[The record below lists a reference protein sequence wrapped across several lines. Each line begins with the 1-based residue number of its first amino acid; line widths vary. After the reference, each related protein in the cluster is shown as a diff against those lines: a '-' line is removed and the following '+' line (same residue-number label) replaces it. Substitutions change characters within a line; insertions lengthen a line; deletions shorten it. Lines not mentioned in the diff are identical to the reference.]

1 MVEKFI
7 ACLTIL
13 LSVFITACID
23 KETKFKN
30 DFQELKENTGRQYVP
45 DKRVGLLEMDCYRIG
60 RKVVLKGITT
70 SYEAKK
76 ALIDGLEKREYRVI
90 DSLQLLPDEAGL
102 EGKTYGVVNL
112 SVCNMRAGS
121 NFSSEMV
128 TQGLLGMPVRVL
140 QRNDWYRIQ
149 TPDNYIGWVH
159 RTGIFPMTKQEYN
172 EWNYSEKVIVTSH
185 YGFTYEKPDVT
196 SQPIS
201 DVVAGNRLKWE
212 GTEGKFYKVS
222 YPDGKQAYIAMS
234 IAKPETKWRSS
245 LSQDAGSIVRTALSM
260 NGIPYLWAGTS
271 SKGVDCSGFVRTVLY
286 MHDIIIPRDASQQAY
301 AGKHID
307 IAPDFANLQPG
318 DLLFFGHPAVGKKR
332 ERVVHTGIY
341 LGDKKFI
348 HSQGYVHISSLN
360 GEDDE
365 FDEFNLNRLLFATRI
380 LPVINSSNGGEIN
393 TTLTN
398 SYYLSQK

>member
-1 MVEKFI
+1 MLFV
-7 ACLTIL
+7 L
-13 LSVFITACID
+13 ITACINE
-23 KETKFKN
+23 ETKFKN
-30 DFQELKENTGRQYVP
+30 DYQGLKENTERQYVP
-45 DKRVGLLEMDCYRIG
+45 DKRVGLLEAEGYFVG
-60 RKVVLKGITT
+60 KKVVLKGITT
-70 SYEAKK
+70 SSEAKR
-76 ALIDGLEKREYRVI
+76 ALIAGLEKKEYGVI

-121 NFSSEMV
+121 DFSSEMV

-159 RTGIFPMTKQEYN
+159 RTGIFAMTKQEYN
-172 EWNYSEKVIVTSH
+172 EWNHAEKVIVTSH

-212 GTEGKFYKVS
+212 RTEDRFYQVS
-222 YPDGKQAYIAMS
+222 YPDGKQAYIAKS
-234 IAKPETKWRSS
+234 IAQSETEWRSS

-260 NGIPYLWAGTS
+260 HGIPYLWAGTS

-301 AGKHID
+301 VGEHID
-307 IAPDFANLQPG
+307 IAPDFANLQTG
-318 DLLFFGHPAVGKKR
+318 DLLFFGRPAIEGSR
-332 ERVVHTGIY
+332 ERVVHTGIC

-348 HSQGYVHISSLN
+348 HSQGYVHISSFN
-360 GEDDE
+360 REDDE
-365 FDEFNLNRLLFATRI
+365 FDAFNLNRLLFATRI
-380 LPVINSSNGGEIN
+380 LPVINRSNGGEIH